1 MDWQPIAKLAQQLSQ
16 TSQSMNAGALPWN
29 HAVIHAEGVWQAYAH
44 QQSAAW
50 PPSLWLPRPNPP
62 RPVVPARQ
70 PFWKRI
76 FRFWQ
81 RPRSAPAPLI
91 LAPPIMQPPAL
102 ATSLTACYT
111 SLSAQILQQTTQWF
125 SPYWTELPA
134 ELAVVSERAVI
145 WALYAWALQGKQTD
159 AILQDPFLP
168 ATKYAVAVDSRPG
181 DAFCLHINLEQ
192 IMQSLLSEWQ
202 IRQNTPTIQLRP
214 GGLRT
219 ESFLHAYAALSSPHA
234 PPEAQV
240 WRKAVDRLIEG
251 SPLTQLVYVDL
262 VGGHRLPAACAD
274 VVRMRLHETADQ
286 DLLRRQE
293 EWRNLWYA
301 QLARCL
307 LGALL
312 NEAPVC
318 AELQEAEQRLRSLE
332 SLARTKPQEPRR
344 QRNAKQRGF
353 IGDINAKLPEL
364 RQQCHALRR
373 KRATQ
378 YLERVER
385 ISSLFQDAQGNRRCT
400 YLQMRLLDMLLRHV
414 VTQAMPAMLEEWR
427 RLDPETK
434 PWARTE
440 LFNAGGACFNTL
452 TATLLGY
459 AAFDDFLSLL
469 AQEQKQSLRRNLEIL
484 LDLPQPTD
492 LLQRASEAGVGENA
506 AARGWAR
513 FSGEPVGGIPLPLP
527 APNDLAPA
535 PQALLDDWLP
545 LLLNRLPQAS
555 VTVVASGEEYDTANE
570 DSDEPYGSYDY

>member
-50 PPSLWLPRPNPP
+50 PPSLRLPRPNPP
-62 RPVVPARQ
+62 APSPPPVVPARQ

-81 RPRSAPAPLI
+81 RPRSAPAPII
-91 LAPPIMQPPAL
+91 LTPPIMQPPAL

-111 SLSAQILQQTTQWF
+111 SLNAQILQQATQWF

-134 ELAVVSERAVI
+134 ELAVVSECAVI
-145 WALYAWALQGKQTD
+145 WTLYAWALQGKQTD
-159 AILQDPFLP
+159 VILQEPFLP

-192 IMQSLLSEWQ
+192 TMQSLISEWQ
-202 IRQNTPTIQLRP
+202 IQQNIPTIQLRP

-219 ESFLHAYAALSSPHA
+219 ESFLRTHAALSSPHA
-234 PPEAQV
+234 PPEAQA
-240 WRKAVDRLIEG
+240 WYKAVDRLIEG

-262 VGGHRLPAACAD
+262 VSSYRLPDACAD
-274 VVRMRLHETADQ
+274 VVRMRLPATANQ
-286 DLLRRQE
+286 DIGRKE
-293 EWRNLWYA
+293 EWRDLWYA

-312 NEAPVC
+312 SEAPVF
-318 AELQEAEQRLRSLE
+318 AELQEAERLLHHIE
-332 SLARTKPQEPRR
+332 SRLQEPYQ
-344 QRNAKQRGF
+344 QRNSKQRRTM
-353 IGDINAKLPEL
+353 DKINTKLSET
-364 RQQCHALRR
+364 RQQCDVLRR

-378 YLERVER
+378 YLQRLERV
-385 ISSLFQDAQGNRRCT
+385 SSLFQDVQGNRRCT
-400 YLQMRLLDMLLRHV
+400 YLQTRLLDMLLRHV
-414 VTQAMPAMLEEWR
+414 VTQAMPTMVDEWR
-427 RLDPETK
+427 RLDPETN
-434 PWARTE
+434 PWAHTE
-440 LFNAGGACFNTL
+440 LFNEGGACFNTFI
-452 TATLLGY
+452 ATLFGN
-459 AAFDDFLSLL
+459 ASFDAFLSLL
-469 AQEQKQSLRRNLEIL
+469 TQEQKQSLRRNLEIL
-484 LDLPQPTD
+484 FDLPRPDDLPQW
-492 LLQRASEAGVGENA
+492 ASEAGVRENA
-506 AARGWAR
+506 ATRGWAL

-535 PQALLDDWLP
+535 PQSLLADWLP

-555 VTVVASGEEYDTANE
+555 VTVVATGEEYDTVNA
-570 DSDEPYGSYDY
+570 DRDEPYGSYDY